1 MGGHRRDYY
10 DYSLSNVAALQFCKQ
25 VPTFQVKVWP
35 PSQGLAVHTDN
46 ILGVLAPEDGGS
58 MLLQNVGN
66 YFPVNMA

>member
-1 MGGHRRDYY
+1 MGGYRSDYY
-10 DYSLSNVAALQFCKQ
+10 DDSPFICGALRFCKE
-25 VPTFQVKVWP
+25 VPTFQMNVWP

-66 YFPVNMA
+66 YFPINVA